1 MTIILL
7 QLLGV
12 SITLGLLINA
22 YYNAPI
28 VEG

>member
-7 QLLGV
+7 QLLGMC
-12 SITLGLLINA
+12 ITLGLLINA

-28 VEG
+28 EGE